1 MKDDIQARLDFTHRV
16 MDGAYTRAE
25 AEAELDRMEAKY
37 GEEAFLPGA
46 AVRKPRP
53 WTRQDLEDLK
63 AAAVAGAGSRE
74 FLSYMAEMG
83 EAVHRKER
91 RSRQLK
97 TVGSI
102 AAIAAAAA
110 MIVMIVRILRG

>member
-1 MKDDIQARLDFTHRV
+1 MKDDIQARLDFIHKV
-16 MDGAYTRAE
+16 MDGEYTYAE

-46 AVRKPRP
+46 VVRKPRP

-63 AAAVAGAGSRE
+63 GAAVAGAGSRE

-83 EAVHRKER
+83 EEVHRKER
-91 RSRQLK
+91 RNKQLK
-97 TVGSI
+97 VAGII
-102 AAIAAAAA
+102 AAIVAAVAI
-110 MIVMIVRILRG
+110 IVMIVRILRG